1 MPRPVI
7 TSPHRKR
14 RMNQDRLQIPSSK
27 ASRSDGPGSRRFQHD
42 GWQAVSPWLN
52 FASQFELHSIIS
64 NAHVDATLGGHGPEF
79 RTKLALVAGH
89 NLRAAMRD
97 DGSRYA
103 FFFAPRQLG
112 TNRRMANE
120 RLVASSN
127 ERARHSSTIANI
139 DLHAVQ
145 RCTALVNEDE
155 VARIE
160 NARAPGA
167 HTISDR
173 RGENGMFDRERF
185 KCDPTNFR
193 RRTLFDHM
201 AILDRVMPQFLPR
214 FFRRIYRRRRAAFQ
228 SPRMIGMGVRE
239 HDRAGTDA
247 FQFSQ
252 PIKTAIDH
260 HICTAIRSQQRR
272 MHTMSPRAR
281 VDLAACA

>member
-7 TSPHRKR
+7 TSPQRKR

-42 GWQAVSPWLN
+42 GWEAVSPWLN

-64 NAHVDATLGGHGPEF
+64 NAHVDATLGGHDPEF
-79 RTKLALVAGH
+79 RTKLALVAGD

-120 RLVASSN
+120 RFAAFAN
-127 ERARHSSTIANI
+127 ERARDRGAIA
-139 DLHAVQ
+139 DVKLHAVQ
-145 RCTALVNEDE
+145 RCIALVNEDE
-155 VARIE
+155 VGRVE

-167 HTISDR
+167 HSISDR
-173 RGENGMFDRERF
+173 WRKNGMFDRERF

-201 AILDRVMPQFLPR
+201 AMLDRVMPQFLPR
-214 FFRRIYRRRRAAFQ
+214 SFRGIHRTRCALFQ
-228 SPRMIGMGVRE
+228 SPGVIGMRMRE
-239 HDRAGTDA
+239 HDCFCEPACNSFVGRVTG
-247 FQFSQ
+247 
-252 PIKTAIDH
+252 
-260 HICTAIRSQQRR
+260 
-272 MHTMSPRAR
+272 RAR
-281 VDLAACA
+281 TP